1 MEFVRNKTLEKLK
14 YDLVRDGLIKYED
27 LELAEQVASA
37 QHVNIGQVLIS
48 SNIISEEKL
57 LKFLESK
64 LHIPYVNLDDYSL
77 DKKCLSYINFNDA
90 LKYKV
95 IPLFE
100 IEGILTV
107 AMSDPLDLFGKFR
120 FIDIFAG

>member
-14 YDLVRDGLIKYED
+14 YDLVRDNLIKYED
-27 LELAEQVASA
+27 LETAEQVSEA

-48 SNIISEEKL
+48 SGIIAEDTL

-77 DKKCLSYINFNDA
+77 DKKCLNYINLNNA
-90 LKYKV
+90 QKY
-95 IPLFE
+95 
-100 IEGILTV
+100 LT
-107 AMSDPLDLFGKFR
+107 LWTCLL
-120 FIDIFAG
+120 